1 MMEDV
6 TGRLAEYGQRIISVL
21 VIILVGI
28 LAARFL
34 TMFVDS
40 ILKRTRMPSTTR
52 GFVNTLF
59 YIAVIVLT
67 IIMALT
73 PFEIDIGPLVVG
85 LGIIG
90 FIVGLAIQGA
100 LSNFAAGIM
109 ILAQRPFHVGD
120 FVDVAGETGEV
131 KEITLT
137 STVIDTPENVKVV
150 FPNAKVL
157 AGEIKNYSVHKIRRI
172 NIPVELDRGV
182 KIDDL
187 TESIKAILSANKKIL
202 KDPPFSVNIC
212 GLSSSKVNLIVKAW
226 CNADETEEVSHN
238 IFYNIKKELE
248 KVQEVQR

>member
-1 MMEDV
+1 MNEDMAGEV
-6 TGRLAEYGQRIISVL
+6 TGRLAEYGQRIISTL

-34 TMFVDS
+34 TMFIDN
-40 ILKRTRMPSTTR
+40 ILKRTKMPATTR
-52 GFVNTLF
+52 GFVNTLI
-59 YIAVIVLT
+59 YIAIIVMT
-67 IIMALT
+67 VIMALT

-85 LGIIG
+85 LAIIG

-120 FVDVAGETGEV
+120 FVDVAGEIGEV
-131 KEITLT
+131 KEITMT

-157 AGEIKNYSVHKIRRI
+157 AGEIKNYSAHKIRRI
-172 NIPVELDRGV
+172 IIPIEVDRSV

-187 TESIKAILSANKKIL
+187 IESINAILSTQEKIL
-202 KDPPFSVNIC
+202 KDPPPSVKIC
-212 GLSSSKVNLIVKAW
+212 GIFSSKVNLNIKVW
-226 CNADETEEVSHN
+226 CDADEVEEVSHC
-238 IFYNIKKELE
+238 ILYKIKKEQE
-248 KVQEVQR
+248 KI